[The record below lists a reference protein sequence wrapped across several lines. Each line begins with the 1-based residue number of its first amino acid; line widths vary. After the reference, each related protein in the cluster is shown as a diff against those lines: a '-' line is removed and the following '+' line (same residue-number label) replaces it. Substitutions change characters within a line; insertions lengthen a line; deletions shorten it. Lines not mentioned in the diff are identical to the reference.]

1 MNKIKNLWQSKF
13 FKGVICT
20 LAILIVIL
28 IIFQAGRFVGFH
40 QAGFS
45 YRMGD
50 NYYRAFEGPR
60 SDREMNGGLPFS
72 DLPGGHGAVGKIIKV
87 NLPTIIISTPDNL
100 EKTILLGKDTS
111 IRRFR
116 TNASSSDLKVGE
128 MAVIVGEPN
137 QESVIEAKLI
147 RLLPPL
153 PLKATSSNT
162 Q

>member
-20 LAILIVIL
+20 LTILIAVL

-60 SDREMNGGLPFS
+60 QGREMGGGIPYGNM
-72 DLPGGHGAVGKIIKV
+72 PGGHGAVGKIVKI

-100 EKTILLGKDTS
+100 EKTILLGKDTL

-116 TNASSSDLKVGE
+116 DNASSSDLKVGE
-128 MAVIVGEPN
+128 MAVVLGEPN

-147 RLLPPL
+147 RLLPPP
-153 PLKATSSNT
+153 PLKAINPNT